1 MKKIICKNVC
11 KSYKKKLVLDNINLE
26 IESDKI
32 YGLIGRNG
40 AGKTTLLSLIAA
52 HNPVTSGDITLDDE
66 IIWENQEALEY
77 ICFARQVAPNNPK
90 SAKNYLKIASMHYPN
105 WDKEYADELVKI
117 FELDVKTPLFKL
129 SKGMQSMVTIIVALA
144 SKSQFT
150 FIDEPVAGLDVIARD
165 LFYKLLIEE
174 YTESHRTF
182 IISTHI
188 IDEASDVFEEVIMI
202 NDHKIILKE
211 NTEELLSRAYYISG
225 KEEKVDEITKG
236 LACYHT
242 ETIGRSKSTTVLLK
256 DGQMIEED
264 SDVTVKSVSLQN
276 LFVALCGKDV

>member
-1 MKKIICKNVC
+1 MKKIYCRNVS
-11 KSYKKKLVLDNINLE
+11 KSYKNKLVLDNINLE

-52 HNPVTSGDITLDDE
+52 HNPVSGGDIRLDDE
-66 IIWENQEALEY
+66 IIWENPKALEY
-77 ICFARQVAPNNPK
+77 ICFARQVSPNHPT
-90 SAKNYLKIASMHYPN
+90 SAKQYLKIASMYYPH
-105 WDKEYADELVKI
+105 WDKEYADRLVEI
-117 FELDVKTPLFKL
+117 FELDMKKAISKL
-129 SKGMQSMVTIIVALA
+129 SKGMQSMITIIVALA

-174 YTESHRTF
+174 YAESGRTF

-188 IDEASDVFEEVIMI
+188 IDEATDVFEEVII
-202 NDHKIILKE
+202 LNDQKLIIKE
-211 NTEELLSRAYYISG
+211 NTQELLDRARFISG
-225 KEEKVDEITKG
+225 REDVVDDVTSGYKKYHEEV
-236 LACYHT
+236 
-242 ETIGRSKSTTVLLK
+242 IGRSKSLTVLL
-256 DGQMIEED
+256 DEGQTIAEND
-264 SDVTVKSVSLQN
+264 DLTVKNVSLQN